1 MDLSVHI
8 ILSED
13 ASSLLQATYPSSH
26 LNCSAVG
33 PSFERFFILGG
44 PRGTRQKKTSK
55 YGLNVSAHI
64 QPNISS
70 TEVMQSSFLLIVTN
84 NTDP

>member
-26 LNCSAVG
+26 LNCSALG
-33 PSFERFFILGG
+33 PSFEHFFIFSG
-44 PRGTRQKKTSK
+44 PRGTRQKNSK
-55 YGLNVSAHI
+55 LGLNENSV
-64 QPNISS
+64 QN
-70 TEVMQSSFLLIVTN
+70 EN
-84 NTDP
+84 